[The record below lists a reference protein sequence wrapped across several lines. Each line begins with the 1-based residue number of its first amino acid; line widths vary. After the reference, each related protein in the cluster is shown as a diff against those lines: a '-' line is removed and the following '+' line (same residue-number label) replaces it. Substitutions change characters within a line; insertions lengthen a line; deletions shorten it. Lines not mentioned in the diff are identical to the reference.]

1 MAGWHDR
8 ADRDLQGPFRRCEMG
23 KHSIRNMA
31 TGTHFR
37 SSLGHGARKRASPDQ
52 ELVDRSRRLVARAL
66 AWIGIFA
73 IIVLSVVPA
82 VDRPVTG
89 LGQWFEHFTAFALVG
104 GAFTIGY
111 RLSLIRLLL
120 LAFFFCGVIELLHPL
135 PTRHARIS
143 DLVVDSC
150 GVCFALGCA
159 AAGDKLIG
167 ADRRQ
172 LTRTCCRR
180 RHVTR

>member
-1 MAGWHDR
+1 
-8 ADRDLQGPFRRCEMG
+8 
-23 KHSIRNMA
+23 MA

-52 ELVDRSRRLVARAL
+52 ELVDRSLLVSGSRL

-104 GAFTIGY
+104 GVFAIGY

-120 LAFFFCGVIELLHPL
+120 LAFFFCGGIELLQVPL

-143 DLVVDSC
+143 DLVVDFC
-150 GVCFALGCA
+150 GACFALGCV

-167 ADRRQ
+167 AHRRQ
-172 LTRTCCRR
+172 LTKLAAAPLD
-180 RHVTR
+180 

>member
-1 MAGWHDR
+1 M
-8 ADRDLQGPFRRCEMG
+8 
-23 KHSIRNMA
+23 
-31 TGTHFR
+31 
-37 SSLGHGARKRASPDQ
+37 Q
-52 ELVDRSRRLVARAL
+52 ENVPPRTKNWLIGQYRLVARAL

-120 LAFFFCGVIELLHPL
+120 LAFFFCGGVELLQVPL

-143 DLVVDSC
+143 DLVVDFC
-150 GVCFALGCA
+150 GACFALGCV

-167 ADRRQ
+167 AHRPQ
-172 LTRTCCRR
+172 LTKLAAAAPD
-180 RHVTR
+180 VTR